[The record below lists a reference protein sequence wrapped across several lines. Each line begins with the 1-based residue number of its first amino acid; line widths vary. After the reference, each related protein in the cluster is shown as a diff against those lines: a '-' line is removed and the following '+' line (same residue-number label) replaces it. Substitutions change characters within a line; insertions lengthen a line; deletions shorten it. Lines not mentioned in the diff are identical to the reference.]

1 MGIGKYGKDKSDGPT
16 MAPQAKAPPTPG
28 KTVVDAVEKT
38 IEKDLLET
46 SAVVD
51 KALSYED
58 LLKEEGITLDEANK
72 IKDAILIQGYYSET
86 TQITSTV
93 SVTFRTRT
101 YDDIRRFHQELEAY
115 QPKFVTERNEIA
127 MRYFL
132 AASLEAFKGD
142 TFTFP
147 HPTREPEL
155 AKAAFDKRHEY
166 ILGLPEVLIEKLC
179 AILQKFDYKT
189 RIVWSEGAVESF

>member
-38 IEKDLLET
+38 IEKDLVET
-46 SAVVD
+46 GAVVD

-58 LLKEEGITLDEANK
+58 ILKEENITLEEAHK
-72 IKDAILIQGYYSET
+72 IKHAILIDGFYSET
-86 TQITSTV
+86 TELMTNV
-93 SVTFRTRT
+93 SVTFRTRV

-115 QPKFVTERNEIA
+115 QPKFITERNEIA

-132 AASLEAFKGD
+132 AASLESFKGK
-142 TFTFP
+142 TFIFP
-147 HPTREPEL
+147 HPIRDPEA
-155 AKAAFDKRHEY
+155 AKAAFDERHEY